1 MNSHTHSLQFWKS
14 REDTALS
21 SAKDMLGE
29 VIRENI
35 VHLVSYFYEILL
47 KHERASQF
55 LNHAMVQER
64 LGGALTKWLL
74 TLLDFDPKS
83 DADGFSE
90 TQRTI
95 GKVHARMN
103 IPVNL
108 VLEGASGLKTA
119 ISEKVLTGY
128 HNRDTAEAI
137 VLLNELIDYA
147 MLQMSAAYVEGISQH
162 AKVEEAYRLFT
173 LGQDV
178 GVERESQ
185 RAALMEWSQAAI
197 FGLFGSE
204 GSPRLDAIG
213 KSEFGLWL
221 RHRGSVMFQ
230 GALMLKKIEKAME
243 EIDGELI
250 PQIEMLENARV
261 AQAAPLVA
269 RLQARIE
276 EIKFL
281 LADLFQSLSASANA
295 RDPLTSAL
303 NRKFL
308 PSILGREVMLSLQ
321 QGTPLSILM
330 IDVDHFK
337 TINDTWG
344 HSAGDLVLR
353 QVAETIADNSR
364 AADIIF
370 RYGGEEFLVALVE
383 TGIKQANEVAERIR
397 DAFMGRELKLADG
410 TTINATVSIGLAEQ
424 SGHPDFQH
432 LIDDA
437 DRALYQAKKQGR
449 NRVQVA

>member
-1 MNSHTHSLQFWKS
+1 
-14 REDTALS
+14 
-21 SAKDMLGE
+21 
-29 VIRENI
+29 
-35 VHLVSYFYEILL
+35 
-47 KHERASQF
+47 
-55 LNHAMVQER
+55 
-64 LGGALTKWLL
+64 
-74 TLLDFDPKS
+74 
-83 DADGFSE
+83 
-90 TQRTI
+90 
-95 GKVHARMN
+95 
-103 IPVNL
+103 
-108 VLEGASGLKTA
+108 
-119 ISEKVLTGY
+119 
-128 HNRDTAEAI
+128 
-137 VLLNELIDYA
+137 
-147 MLQMSAAYVEGISQH
+147 
-162 AKVEEAYRLFT
+162 
-173 LGQDV
+173 
-178 GVERESQ
+178 
-185 RAALMEWSQAAI
+185 MEWSQAAI

-449 NRVQVA
+449 NRVQIA